1 MNNVEALKALFAALG
16 GTPSDVAGASTIVEV
31 LNAIAGLYKGATNAT
46 QNAEAIMNIANV
58 AENIASGN
66 DEADAVNEDDKEAES
81 ENGD

>member
-1 MNNVEALKALFAALG
+1 MTNVEALKALFAALG
-16 GTPSDVAGASTIVEV
+16 GTAADVAGASTIVEV
-31 LNAIAGLYKGATNAT
+31 LNAIAGLYGGATNAT

-66 DEADAVNEDDKEAES
+66 DEADAVNEDDEEAKS